1 LNVQIVIDSTSDITP
16 QMAKAMGNVHIM
28 PLTVSFGN
36 EHFQDGIDIT
46 PEEFYTRLPQDEN
59 IPTTT
64 QPLPGYVIEL
74 VTRLSEE
81 TDQILILT
89 LSQKLSGTYQSAL
102 YTKKLWKAPPA
113 A

>member
-46 PEEFYTRLPQDEN
+46 PETFYTRLVHDSN
-59 IPTTT
+59 VPTTT
-64 QPLPGYVIEL
+64 QPLPGYVMEL
-74 VTRLSEE
+74 VSRLSKE
-81 TDQILILT
+81 TGPDTYSDSVPETQRHLSVCT
-89 LSQKLSGTYQSAL
+89 LH
-102 YTKKLWKAPPA
+102 
-113 A
+113 